1 MDLNGLWTL
10 AVLCSRPGSGRL
22 EYRGGKEA
30 VSTDE
35 VLISQLVAKTG
46 HLEILTLIMPRTWSV
61 AYKAQPVFAE

>member
-10 AVLCSRPGSGRL
+10 AVLCSRPGSGRSG
-22 EYRGGKEA
+22 YRGGKEA

-35 VLISQLVAKTG
+35 VLISQLVAETG
-46 HLEILTLIMPRTWSV
+46 HLEILTLITPSTWST